1 VSLIRCFV
9 GLATMA
15 QTDVHDV
22 ETHITENQRELI
34 IGSRSAQL
42 HKPCAAYGGQSNIEL
57 R

>member
-1 VSLIRCFV
+1 MSLIRCFV